1 MLTSQGYLFILGRMG
16 MIELRE
22 DFHVTNYMNQV
33 QEEEMKRIANELH
46 EGPGQQLFSVA
57 TGLEFLQSSIQEP
70 GMREYAKE
78 LNQLLRRTIEE
89 IRFISAE
96 LYPITLGKLGLE
108 AALRSFFTLYTST
121 FGVVVHMNRSGE
133 RIELSENLS
142 LAIFRCCQEALINIA
157 AYAEVDEADVY
168 FTWEKKSLK
177 IDIRDKGKGFDK
189 EAAIANHRM
198 KGVAAMEQR
207 MKQVGGE
214 FSITSELAQG
224 TTVTLLLPIQEGGM
238 ER

>member
-1 MLTSQGYLFILGRMG
+1 MVVLG
-16 MIELRE
+16 EL
-22 DFHVTNYMNQV
+22 HVNNYITQL

-57 TGLEFLQSSIQEP
+57 TGLEFLQSGIQEP

-96 LYPITLGKLGLE
+96 LYPITLEKLGLD
-108 AALRSFFTLYTST
+108 AALKSFFTLYTST
-121 FGVVVHMNRSGE
+121 FGVVVHVKRLGE
-133 RIELSENLS
+133 EIELTENIS
-142 LAIFRCCQEALINIA
+142 LAIFRCCQEALLNIA
-157 AYAEVDEADVY
+157 AHAEVDEANFY

-177 IDIRDKGKGFDK
+177 IDVIDKGKGFDK
-189 EAAIANHRM
+189 EAATANRRL

-207 MKQVGGE
+207 MHQVGGE
-214 FSITSELAQG
+214 FSITSELEKG
-224 TTVTLLLPIQEGGM
+224 TTVTLLLPIQEGGI